1 MNKMVAEE
9 KKRKQLKFAFTLNL
23 LILFS
28 FYEMHR
34 GHSDIFCIYFPM
46 TEGKACQKSF
56 IILQKLLQGLQSMIF
71 QFHFQ
76 LSRSVF
82 EVFIML

>member
-1 MNKMVAEE
+1 MNKMAAEE
-9 KKRKQLKFAFTLNL
+9 RKRKQLKFAFTLNL

-46 TEGKACQKSF
+46 TEGKAHRKSL
-56 IILQKLLQGLQSMIF
+56 IILQIF
-71 QFHFQ
+71 ELAMNS
-76 LSRSVF
+76 LSVSLPI
-82 EVFIML
+82 EQISI